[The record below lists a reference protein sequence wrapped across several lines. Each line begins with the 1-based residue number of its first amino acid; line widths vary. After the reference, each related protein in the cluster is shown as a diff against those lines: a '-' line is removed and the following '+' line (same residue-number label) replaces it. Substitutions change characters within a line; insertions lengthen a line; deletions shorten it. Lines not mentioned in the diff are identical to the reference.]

1 MRQESILIT
10 SLNRLPA
17 AHKQEHE
24 PYEYF
29 KHVAMSGGGN
39 GCTAAF
45 YEIPPK
51 KSNYPYHY
59 HTNTTEVFYII
70 SGYGT
75 LKTPK
80 GDKPVGAGDL
90 VVCPPYEKG
99 AHKLTN
105 ASETETLTY
114 LDVDTASDTDIAF
127 YPDSGKV
134 GVLAHGHYAAF
145 FKKTDEAAY
154 YEGE

>member
-29 KHVAMSGGGN
+29 KHLAMGGGGN
-39 GCTAAF
+39 GCSAAF

-59 HTNTTEVFYII
+59 HTNTTEIFYII
-70 SGYGT
+70 SGCGT
-75 LKTPK
+75 LKTPE
-80 GDKPVGAGDL
+80 GDKPVQAGDL
-90 VVCPPYEKG
+90 VICPPYEKG
-99 AHKLTN
+99 AHKITN
-105 ASETETLTY
+105 ASETEMLTY
-114 LDVDTASDTDIAF
+114 LDVDTASDSDIAF

-134 GVLAHGHYAAF
+134 GVLAQGHYAAW